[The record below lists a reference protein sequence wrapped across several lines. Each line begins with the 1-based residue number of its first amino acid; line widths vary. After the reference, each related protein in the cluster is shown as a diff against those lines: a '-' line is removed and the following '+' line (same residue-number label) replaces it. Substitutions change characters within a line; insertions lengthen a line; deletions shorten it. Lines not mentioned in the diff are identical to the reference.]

1 MTTANGAILIKK
13 DAQKKNSLVLWNG
26 TDEAKSGE
34 DFQVILR
41 LQLKTN
47 VEYALPDSSFL

>member
-47 VEYALPDSSFL
+47 VEYAFPDSSFL